1 MTERRARRNTFDFLQ
16 QCVVVFECEAVQHPS
31 ARRELLAR
39 PGGRRVIEQGKV
51 GTTHFRSI
59 GATAGACIRVTFQG
73 NVTFPKN
80 CQLASSGT
88 PRPPISRGC
97 DVRRV
102 TGGLP
107 ETAVAHRANVASGF
121 GEAALSKERNGVRDP
136 IWGLMCLLALSACLL
151 LWRHYGMNRSLRL
164 TAADHYA
171 ISPYDDR
178 DAGGKSIATVR
189 KTPSTIVLH
198 CKLNAEYATPY
209 CGFSVSLSKST
220 HGIDLSRFNTITL
233 DIDTPETDKLPVRVY
248 LRNFDSRY
256 ARKGDPASLKVNQM
270 QYTPHEEPHPFELPL
285 KIFQVAQWW
294 IGSHD
299 IAPADS
305 MPDLRNVT
313 VLEVATGDF
322 AMAGDYTVS
331 IKSIAFHGKWVST
344 LQLLSAILA
353 LWIIAALVFVSGSIV
368 RSRRAVRAI
377 QRENQELERVNA
389 ALELQRQELETA
401 ATHDDLTGLYN
412 RAGLRNSLYSLVLR
426 TREKHGTLSAIF
438 LDVDHF
444 KSVNDRYGHLVGDEL
459 LAELAA
465 FLKGHTREGDGLCR
479 WGGEEFVLLCADTPL
494 HAAFSIAEKLRVLI
508 SRNLWSNKLDLT
520 CSFGVAQMEPQED
533 IGSLFR
539 RADAALYHAKRNG
552 RNRVSYSTG
561 AMIVAMDRAA

>member
-1 MTERRARRNTFDFLQ
+1 MSDG
-16 QCVVVFECEAVQHPS
+16 VS
-31 ARRELLAR
+31 
-39 PGGRRVIEQGKV
+39 
-51 GTTHFRSI
+51 
-59 GATAGACIRVTFQG
+59 
-73 NVTFPKN
+73 
-80 CQLASSGT
+80 
-88 PRPPISRGC
+88 
-97 DVRRV
+97 
-102 TGGLP
+102 
-107 ETAVAHRANVASGF
+107 ETAAAHQANVASGF

-136 IWGLMCLLALSACLL
+136 IWGLACLLAVSACLL
-151 LWRHYGMNRSLRL
+151 LWHHYGMNRSLRV

-171 ISPYDDR
+171 VWPYDDR
-178 DAGGKSIATVR
+178 DMGGKSIAQAW
-189 KTPSTIVLH
+189 KTPSAIELH

-209 CGFSVSLSKST
+209 CGFSVSLSEST
-220 HGIDLSRFNTITL
+220 QGVDLSRFSTIAL

-248 LRNFDSRY
+248 LRNFDPRY

-270 QYTPHEEPHPFELPL
+270 QYVPRKEPHPFVLPL

-305 MPDLRNVT
+305 MPDFRNVT

-322 AMAGDYTVS
+322 ATAGDYTVS
-331 IKSIAFHGKWVST
+331 IKSIAFHGKWVSM

-353 LWIIAALVFVSGSIV
+353 LWIIAALLFVTGGIL
-368 RSRRAVRAI
+368 RSRREMRAV
-377 QRENQELERVNA
+377 QRENRELERVNA
-389 ALELQRQELETA
+389 ALELQRQELEAA

-412 RAGLRNSLYSLVLR
+412 RAGLRNSLFTLVLR
-426 TREKHGTLSAIF
+426 AREKQGALSAIF

-494 HAAFSIAEKLRVLI
+494 QAAFNIAEKLRVLI
-508 SRNLWSNKLDLT
+508 SRNLWSNKLDVT
-520 CSFGVAQMEPQED
+520 CSFGVAQMEPHED

-539 RADAALYHAKRNG
+539 RADAALYHAKQNG

-561 AMIVAMDRAA
+561 AMIVALDRAA